1 EPVDVD
7 IVSTGAV
14 NGLTDLLAGT
24 ELQGRVRPVM
34 GRRGATGSSQSSFE
48 VTLKPHS
55 YRVLRIKR

>member
-1 EPVDVD
+1 M
-7 IVSTGAV
+7 STGAV
-14 NGLTDLLAGT
+14 KGLTDLLAGT

-55 YRVLRIKR
+55 YRVLRINR